1 MTPSPSTASSETK
14 QLNDD
19 NQTQQQQQ
27 QRDEALGRCQSTEA
41 ARFQEAV
48 NRTLSSLSYSM
59 LSLFDLPKT
68 TGSSLSSSPS
78 GGGGGSFQ
86 GPPTSDITNPFP
98 DAFNQ
103 VSCSAE
109 TITQDIDDLEADI
122 EALASHIGIDS
133 NHFGEAFDYN
143 EHMDDFR
150 DGYGSMIA
158 GASRS
163 DKIQLFELAGGS
175 HVRNRYDGE
184 GREASSKGKKPAS
197 ATPNSNDG
205 GDSLYQQQHSFS
217 AIPPPPPQQHHP
229 YSSAA
234 SMASRVSS
242 QVRKDI
248 MDPKELYSFIL

>member
-19 NQTQQQQQ
+19 NQQQQQ
-27 QRDEALGRCQSTEA
+27 QRDEALGRCQSTEE
-41 ARFQEAV
+41 ARLQEAF

-59 LSLFDLPKT
+59 FSLFDSPKT
-68 TGSSLSSSPS
+68 ADSSSSSSS
-78 GGGGGSFQ
+78 GGTRSFQ
-86 GPPTSDITNPFP
+86 GPPTNDITNPFP
-98 DAFNQ
+98 DAFNR

-133 NHFGEAFDYN
+133 NDFGETFDYN
-143 EHMDDFR
+143 EHMNDFR

-175 HVRNRYDGE
+175 HVRNRYDSE
-184 GREASSKGKKPAS
+184 GREISSEGKKPASS

-205 GDSLYQQQHSFS
+205 GDNLYRQQHSFS
-217 AIPPPPPQQHHP
+217 GIPPPPQQQHP

-234 SMASRVSS
+234 SMASCVSS
-242 QVRKDI
+242 QV
-248 MDPKELYSFIL
+248 